1 MMQTSPEPETNMNAN
16 ELLAEIRKLVDTT
29 KVASDVFAELCQ
41 AATFYARGGFS
52 LTQAA
57 KLAVEECI

>member
-1 MMQTSPEPETNMNAN
+1 MNAN